1 MWNFKDYI
9 QPTERLLYDSSP
21 SWWNYKK
28 YTFFSWILFVPLIVG
43 ALRKYSTRYGLTDQR
58 ILESRGIMSADIK
71 SSTYRHVTSVHV
83 KQTFWG
89 RLFDYG
95 DLIIDSMGTGNDVE
109 FIWKHVKDPL
119 HVKNIIESYVYSN
132 PTDPKIAPRNP
143 GMQHKLNIQ
152 EQNRRIPRRAVQ
164 RQVPQRPQQRTNQAV
179 RRQ

>member
-1 MWNFKDYI
+1 MWSFKNYI

-28 YTFFSWILFVPLIVG
+28 YTFFSWLLLIPLIVG
-43 ALRKYSTRYGLTDQR
+43 SFKKYSTRYGLTDQR
-58 ILESRGIMSADIK
+58 ILESHGVLAADVK

-95 DLIIDSMGTGNDVE
+95 DLVIDSMGTGTDVE
-109 FIWKHVKDPL
+109 FTWKHVKDPL

-132 PTDPKIAPRNP
+132 PTNPKIAPRNP
-143 GMQHKLNIQ
+143 AMQHKMAIQQKQRNIPHRAVNAPIPRPI
-152 EQNRRIPRRAVQ
+152 NRRPIQRR
-164 RQVPQRPQQRTNQAV
+164 
-179 RRQ
+179 